1 MRKLIAG
8 NWKMNGLKAGSEE
21 IAQIIAGLEGAE
33 IDADCLICPPFT
45 LVGTFADQ
53 ADGTALKIGAQD
65 CHHVVSGAHTGDV
78 SAKMLTDAG
87 ASYVIL
93 GHSERRA
100 DHSELSADVALKAV
114 AAREAGLVPIVC
126 VGESLSDRE
135 AGLTGKVVLGQL
147 HASVPE
153 VLFGQ
158 PFVIAYEPIW
168 AIGTGLTASVE
179 QIAEVHL
186 DIRNALKTRFGEQG
200 SSVQILYGGSMKP
213 ANATDIL
220 AVDNVDGGLIGGASL
235 KAADF
240 LAIFQAAS

>member
-1 MRKLIAG
+1 
-8 NWKMNGLKAGSEE
+8 MNGLKAASEE
-21 IAQIIAGLEGAE
+21 IAKIVDGVDGAG
-33 IDADCLICPPFT
+33 IKADCLICPPFT
-45 LVGTFADQ
+45 L
-53 ADGTALKIGAQD
+53 IGAFAAQSD
-65 CHHVVSGAHTGDV
+65 GSSLNIGGQNCHHVVSGAHTGDV
-78 SAKMLTDAG
+78 SAQMLADAG

-100 DHSELSADVALKAV
+100 DHNELSADVASKAV

-147 HASVPE
+147 EASVPDT
-153 VLFGQ
+153 LSGQ

-186 DIRNALKTRFGEQG
+186 SIRNALKSRFGDQG
-200 SSVQILYGGSMKP
+200 AVTQILYGGSMKP

-220 AVDNVDGGLIGGASL
+220 AVENVDGGLIGGASL

-240 LAIFQAAS
+240 LAIYQSAG